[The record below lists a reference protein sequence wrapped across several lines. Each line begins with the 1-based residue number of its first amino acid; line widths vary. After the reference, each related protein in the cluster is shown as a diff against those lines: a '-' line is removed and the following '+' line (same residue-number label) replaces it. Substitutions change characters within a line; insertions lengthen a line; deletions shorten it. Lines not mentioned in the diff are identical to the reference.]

1 MKKFLKSR
9 RGVAIEM
16 AIMMTV
22 VMVALSTLVLTTSLL
37 QHGRKTRAER
47 SMTQGIVLE
56 QIGEDFCAAIAK
68 NTGDAWK
75 TPYLEDY
82 DIQVLGKTLLVTNK
96 DSQELRLRIVLTP
109 TGTGRY
115 TVTEWTKK

>member
-1 MKKFLKSR
+1 MRRFLKSR

-47 SMTQGIVLE
+47 SMTRGIVLD
-56 QIGEDFCAAIAK
+56 QIGEDFCDAIAK
-68 NTGDAWK
+68 NAGNAWQA
-75 TPYLEDY
+75 TYQEEY
-82 DIQVLGKTLLVTNK
+82 DIVVMGKTLLVTNK
-96 DSQELRLRIVLTP
+96 DSDELLLRVVLTQ
-109 TGTGRY
+109 TAAGRY